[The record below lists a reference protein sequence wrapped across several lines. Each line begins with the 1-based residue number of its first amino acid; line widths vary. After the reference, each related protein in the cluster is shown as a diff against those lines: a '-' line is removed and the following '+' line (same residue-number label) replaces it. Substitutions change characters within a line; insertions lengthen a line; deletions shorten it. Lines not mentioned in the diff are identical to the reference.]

1 MDHPPQPPPPRRL
14 PKVSNQ
20 NGPIPPPPPPP
31 QGAHVP
37 IDKITFMRSLIAEN
51 TKTSEE
57 PFKPCYMFF
66 YGSLISDRNGLV
78 WSGLRVQTRPDQVL
92 T

>member
-78 WSGLRVQTRPDQVL
+78 WSGLR
-92 T
+92 

>member
-1 MDHPPQPPPPRRL
+1 
-14 PKVSNQ
+14 SNQ

-66 YGSLISDRNGLV
+66 YGSLIE
-78 WSGLRVQTRPDQVL
+78 Q
-92 T
+92 